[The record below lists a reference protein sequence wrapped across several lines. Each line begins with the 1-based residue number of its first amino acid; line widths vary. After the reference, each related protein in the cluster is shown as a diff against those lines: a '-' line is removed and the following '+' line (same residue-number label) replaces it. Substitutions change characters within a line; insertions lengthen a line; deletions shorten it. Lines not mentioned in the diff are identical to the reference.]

1 MQLIDKFKGL
11 QILVAGDLMLD
22 RYWWGTV
29 SRISPEA
36 PVPVVRIVER
46 SEVPGGAAN
55 VARNVI
61 GLGASPILLGAIG
74 DDDDGRVLRES
85 LIHEGI
91 DTSNVVSVDGWQTIV
106 KTRIVAHGQHVVR
119 VDQESVTSLPA
130 SDEQV
135 LLGRIES
142 LVIASDAV
150 LISDYAKGFLSNA
163 TLRTLIDTARKLGK
177 PVIVDPKG
185 LDFAKYKRATV
196 ITPNKREAADAC
208 GLDPAALNSV
218 ELAGEQIIRNTSI
231 PNVLI
236 TRSEEGMSLFTEG
249 GNQEIF
255 PAETVE
261 TFDVTGAGDTVL
273 ACLGVGIAA
282 GLSVAEAARLANTA
296 AGIVIG
302 QVGTSAISSAEL
314 ADRIE
319 TKRNAAG

>member
-1 MQLIDKFKGL
+1 MQFLEKFKGL
-11 QILVAGDLMLD
+11 NILVAGDLMLD

-36 PVPVVRIVER
+36 PVPVVHIAER

-55 VARNVI
+55 VARNVL
-61 GLGASPILLGAIG
+61 GLGATPILLGAVG
-74 DDDDGRVLRES
+74 DDEDGRSLRDS
-85 LIHEGI
+85 LSSGI
-91 DTSNVVSVDGWQTIV
+91 GTSNIVSIAGWQTIV

-119 VDQESVTSLPA
+119 VDQESVTPLPEA
-130 SDEQV
+130 EEKT
-135 LLGRIES
+135 LLERIDL
-142 LVIASDAV
+142 LVGSSDAV
-150 LISDYAKGFLSNA
+150 LISDYAKGFLSD
-163 TLRTLIDTARKLGK
+163 TILRALIDTAAKLGK

-185 LDFAKYKRATV
+185 LDFTKYKGASV

-208 GLDPAALNSV
+208 GIDPSAPNSV
-218 ELAGEQIIRNTSI
+218 EVAGEQIIKNISI

-236 TRSEEGMSLFTEG
+236 TRSEEGMSLFAKG
-249 GNQEIF
+249 KMQENF

-261 TFDVTGAGDTVL
+261 TYDVTGAGDTVL

-282 GLSVAEAARLANTA
+282 GLSIAEAARLANTA

>member
-1 MQLIDKFKGL
+1 MQLFEKFNGL
-11 QILVAGDLMLD
+11 KILVAGDLMLD

-55 VARNVI
+55 VARNVL
-61 GLGASPILLGAIG
+61 GLGATPILFGAVG
-74 DDDDGRVLRES
+74 DDEDGRSLRY
-85 LIHEGI
+85 LLDGCI
-91 DTSNVVSVDGWQTIV
+91 DASNIISIAGWQTIV

-119 VDQESVTSLPA
+119 VDQESVTPLEESE
-130 SDEQV
+130 EQD
-135 LLGRIES
+135 LLRRIEP
-142 LVIASDAV
+142 LVKASDAV
-150 LISDYAKGFLSNA
+150 LISDYAKGFLTSSI
-163 TLRTLIDTARKLGK
+163 LRALIDMSAKLGK
-177 PVIVDPKG
+177 SVIVDPKG
-185 LDFAKYKRATV
+185 LDFTKYKGASV
-196 ITPNKREAADAC
+196 ITPNKREASDAC
-208 GLDPAALNSV
+208 GLDPAAPNSV
-218 ELAGEQIIRNTSI
+218 ELAGEQIIKNISI

-236 TRSEEGMSLFTEG
+236 TRSEEGMSLFTDSSHEH
-249 GNQEIF
+249 F

-261 TFDVTGAGDTVL
+261 TYDVTGAGDTVL

-282 GLSVAEAARLANTA
+282 GLSIAEAARLANTA

-314 ADRIE
+314 AHRIE